1 MSSIA
6 SVKVSAQNFY
16 TAQDVAEKN
25 RQVIADLMPKKTT
38 DPTSA
43 YASNLSNAVKPEQ
56 LAEKTVEA
64 VNAEKEK
71 AESKKSLP
79 KAVSVV
85 TDFANMQNLKL
96 QFTAEEH
103 NGSVVVQVVDQESK
117 KVIRQIPSK
126 EFLEVAEKISDIIEN
141 TDQVKGLLFES
152 KV

>member
-6 SVKVSAQNFY
+6 AVNTSAQNFY

-25 RQVIADLMPKKTT
+25 RQVIADLMPKKST
-38 DPTSA
+38 DTNSP
-43 YASNLSNAVKPEQ
+43 YAIPASNAVKADK
-56 LAEKTVEA
+56 LADKAAEA
-64 VNAEKEK
+64 AKLESEK
-71 AESKKSLP
+71 AETQKSLP

>member
-6 SVKVSAQNFY
+6 AVNTSAQNFY

-25 RQVIADLMPKKTT
+25 RQVIADLIPKKST
-38 DPTSA
+38 D
-43 YASNLSNAVKPEQ
+43 SNTLYTGALSKVDK
-56 LAEKTVEA
+56 LADKAAEA
-64 VNAEKEK
+64 AKSESEK
-71 AESKKSLP
+71 AETQKSLP

-141 TDQVKGLLFES
+141 TDQIKGLLFES

>member
-6 SVKVSAQNFY
+6 AVNTSAPNFY

-25 RQVIADLMPKKTT
+25 RQVIADLMPKKST
-38 DPTSA
+38 DSNTL
-43 YASNLSNAVKPEQ
+43 YAGALSKVDK
-56 LAEKTVEA
+56 LADKATEA
-64 VNAEKEK
+64 AKSESEK
-71 AESKKSLP
+71 AETQKSLP

>member
-6 SVKVSAQNFY
+6 AVNTSAQNFY

-25 RQVIADLMPKKTT
+25 RQVIADLMPKKST
-38 DPTSA
+38 D
-43 YASNLSNAVKPEQ
+43 SNTLYTGALSKVDK
-56 LAEKTVEA
+56 LADKAAEA
-64 VNAEKEK
+64 AKSESEK
-71 AESKKSLP
+71 AETQKSLP

>member
-6 SVKVSAQNFY
+6 AVNTSAPNFY

-25 RQVIADLMPKKTT
+25 RQVIADLMPKKST
-38 DPTSA
+38 D
-43 YASNLSNAVKPEQ
+43 SNTLYTGALSKVDK
-56 LAEKTVEA
+56 LADKA
-64 VNAEKEK
+64 AEPAKSESEK
-71 AESKKSLP
+71 AETQKSLP

>member
-6 SVKVSAQNFY
+6 AVNTSAQNFY
-16 TAQDVAEKN
+16 TAQDTAEKN
-25 RQVIADLMPKKTT
+25 RQVIADLMPKKSTEANSPYVT
-38 DPTSA
+38 PV
-43 YASNLSNAVKPEQ
+43 SNAVKADR
-56 LAEKTVEA
+56 LSDKAVDA
-64 VNAEKEK
+64 VNAENEK

>member
-6 SVKVSAQNFY
+6 AVNTSAPNFY

-25 RQVIADLMPKKTT
+25 RQVIADLMPKKST
-38 DPTSA
+38 D
-43 YASNLSNAVKPEQ
+43 SNTLYTGALSKVDK
-56 LAEKTVEA
+56 LADKAAEA
-64 VNAEKEK
+64 AKSESEK
-71 AESKKSLP
+71 AETQKSLP

>member
-6 SVKVSAQNFY
+6 AVNTSAQNFY

-25 RQVIADLMPKKTT
+25 RQVIADLMPKKST
-38 DPTSA
+38 D
-43 YASNLSNAVKPEQ
+43 SNTLYTGALSKVDK
-56 LAEKTVEA
+56 LADKATEA
-64 VNAEKEK
+64 AKSESEK
-71 AESKKSLP
+71 AETQKSLP

>member
-38 DPTSA
+38 DSTSA
-43 YASNLSNAVKPEQ
+43 YASNSSNAVKPEQ

>member
-6 SVKVSAQNFY
+6 AVNTSAQNFY

-25 RQVIADLMPKKTT
+25 RQVIADLMPKKST
-38 DPTSA
+38 D
-43 YASNLSNAVKPEQ
+43 SNTLYTGALSKVDK
-56 LAEKTVEA
+56 LADKAAEA
-64 VNAEKEK
+64 AKSESEK
-71 AESKKSLP
+71 AETQKSLP

-141 TDQVKGLLFES
+141 TDQIKGLLFES

>member
-6 SVKVSAQNFY
+6 SVNGSSQNFY

-25 RQVIADLMPKKTT
+25 RQVIADLIPKKSTDTNAPSTGTT
-38 DPTSA
+38 VNVD
-43 YASNLSNAVKPEQ
+43 KI
-56 LAEKTVEA
+56 AEKASDAANSES
-64 VNAEKEK
+64 EK
-71 AESKKSLP
+71 AATKKSLP

-96 QFTAEEH
+96 QFTAQEH
-103 NGSVVVQVVDQESK
+103 NGSVVVQVVDEESK

>member
-6 SVKVSAQNFY
+6 SVNVSAQNFY

-25 RQVIADLMPKKTT
+25 RQVIADLMPRK
-38 DPTSA
+38 SA
-43 YASNLSNAVKPEQ
+43 DTNLPLNSSISKVDKAVEKASESVS
-56 LAEKTVEA
+56 AES
-64 VNAEKEK
+64 EK
-71 AESKKSLP
+71 AETKKSLP

>member
-1 MSSIA
+1 
-6 SVKVSAQNFY
+6 
-16 TAQDVAEKN
+16 
-25 RQVIADLMPKKTT
+25 
-38 DPTSA
+38 
-43 YASNLSNAVKPEQ
+43 
-56 LAEKTVEA
+56 
-64 VNAEKEK
+64 
-71 AESKKSLP
+71 
-79 KAVSVV
+79 VSVV